1 MVTDR
6 LEDFP
11 IFSGAGKSTMKT
23 LQDKLDQYLCNIASV
38 LRIKAANEIT
48 YHPEVL
54 YAMFDRVEM
63 RRIYFHV
70 FHNGMEMG
78 ELNEGCLICFW
89 ILKFMPFRHGTFS
102 NVALNVKV
110 AMCLFLNMLTY
121 IASKEGKLVN
131 KRAEVMNELMYTFQY
146 RDLSKE
152 ALMILAKS
160 LIRNK

>member
-1 MVTDR
+1 VLTDR

-11 IFSGAGKSTMKT
+11 IFSGVGKSTMKL
-23 LQDKLDQYLCNIASV
+23 LQDKLDQYLSNISSV
-38 LRIKAANEIT
+38 LRIQAANEIA
-48 YHPEVL
+48 YHPDVL

-70 FHNGMEMG
+70 FHNGMKMG

-89 ILKFMPFRHGTFS
+89 ILKFMPFRHGAFS
-102 NVALNVKV
+102 NVALNVKI
-110 AMCLFLNMLTY
+110 ATCLFLNMLTY

-131 KRAEVMNELMYTFQY
+131 KRAEVISELMYAFQY

-152 ALMILAKS
+152 ALMIIAKS

>member
-1 MVTDR
+1 MVTDK

-11 IFSGAGKSTMKT
+11 IFSGAGKSTMKI

-38 LRIKAANEIT
+38 LRIKVPNEIA

-70 FHNGMEMG
+70 FHNG
-78 ELNEGCLICFW
+78 
-89 ILKFMPFRHGTFS
+89 
-102 NVALNVKV
+102 
-110 AMCLFLNMLTY
+110 
-121 IASKEGKLVN
+121 
-131 KRAEVMNELMYTFQY
+131 RAEVMSELMYAFQY